1 MFWIQNDGLFRWTV
15 LSLLSVNAL
24 NGLVGN
30 CVALLGRWDTRCK
43 RMHYHRGYGRMPDP
57 QSADEGTEMVVASPG
72 GPSVLGT
79 GNGSSQQAG
88 LGEEPPRPDLPQAG
102 ASGAV

>member
-43 RMHYHRGYGRMPDP
+43 RMHYHRGYGRIPDP

-72 GPSVLGT
+72 GPAVLGL
-79 GNGSSQQAG
+79 GDGSGQQAG
-88 LGEEPPRPDLPQAG
+88 SGEEPPRPDLPQAG